1 MCHEMEKI
9 YSEGIESGEK
19 RGELK
24 KAKEIALTMVAEGM
38 DVKLIARLIKVSE
51 KDVQKWILEDKA
63 DEKSNLM
70 QEK

>member
-1 MCHEMEKI
+1 
-9 YSEGIESGEK
+9 
-19 RGELK
+19 
-24 KAKEIALTMVAEGM
+24 M